1 MNALALNAV
10 PTMSSLEIA
19 NLCEKRHSHVMVD
32 CRKLADFYGQTY
44 SAEKAA
50 ELVRGSSYEDA
61 SGRTVPCFALTRQAT
76 LDLVTGYS
84 LAHRHAVNK
93 RWQELEARAAQPA
106 IDLND
111 PAFLRGALLQ
121 YTERVLTLEAAVA
134 EQAPAV
140 EFAKAVRNTSDTIT
154 MSQMAAVLGIGRN
167 RFYARLRADHILMA
181 DNLPYQI
188 YKDRGLFRVI
198 ESVWI
203 DEAKEPHPT
212 FKTVV
217 TGRGQVYLQRKYS
230 AEVTA

>member
-1 MNALALNAV
+1 MNAIALTA
-10 PTMSSLEIA
+10 PTMSSREIA
-19 NLCEKRHSHVMVD
+19 DLTGKRHDNVMRD
-32 CRKLADFYGQTY
+32 IRIML
-44 SAEKAA
+44 
-50 ELVRGSSYEDA
+50 
-61 SGRTVPCFALTRQAT
+61 
-76 LDLVTGYS
+76 LDLQGIDGVLRFEDTQINQQNDQKYPIFRLPKRETLILVSGYS
-84 LAHRHAVNK
+84 VAMRARIID
-93 RWQELEARAAQPA
+93 RWQELESRSAQPVM
-106 IDLND
+106 DLSN

-121 YTERVLTLEAAVA
+121 YTERVIQLEATVA

-154 MSQMAAVLGIGRN
+154 MSQMAAILGIGRN

-217 TGRGQVYLQRKYS
+217 TGRGQVYLQRKYG

>member
-1 MNALALNAV
+1 
-10 PTMSSLEIA
+10 MSSREIA
-19 NLCEKRHSHVMVD
+19 DLTGKRHDNVMRD
-32 CRKLADFYGQTY
+32 IRIML
-44 SAEKAA
+44 
-50 ELVRGSSYEDA
+50 
-61 SGRTVPCFALTRQAT
+61 
-76 LDLVTGYS
+76 LDLQGIDGVLRFEDTQINQQNDQKYPIFRLPKRETLILVSGYS
-84 LAHRHAVNK
+84 VAMRARIID
-93 RWQELEARAAQPA
+93 RWQELESRSAQPVM
-106 IDLND
+106 DLSN

-121 YTERVLTLEAAVA
+121 YTERVIQLEATVA

-154 MSQMAAVLGIGRN
+154 MSQMAAILGIGRN

-217 TGRGQVYLQRKYS
+217 TGRGQVYLQRKYG